1 MPVLSEATRAQIR
14 AELERYPER
23 RTALLPA
30 LRAIQAQ
37 FGWLPPEALHEA
49 GELTGFDANA
59 LAQLASF
66 YSLLY
71 LKPVGAY
78 VLQMCNN
85 AGCYLAGA
93 DSLIEHLEQR
103 LGVKVGQTTPDG
115 VFSLRLAECIAG
127 CDRAPAMMV
136 NRDHVENLTRE
147 RLDELLATLRHEHE
161 SRSAAG
167 STGRNGAGPASARP
181 AASTTQ
187 SEEEDN
193 RG

>member
-1 MPVLSEATRAQIR
+1 MPVLSEATRAQIL

-37 FGWLPPEALHEA
+37 FGWLPPEAMHEA
-49 GELTGFDANA
+49 SELTGFDANA

-71 LKPVGAY
+71 LEPVGAY

-93 DSLIEHLEQR
+93 DSLIEHLEHR
-103 LGVKVGQTTPDG
+103 LGIRLGQTTPDG
-115 VFSLRLAECIAG
+115 IFSLRAAECIAG

-147 RLDELLATLRHEHE
+147 KLDELLATLRREYE
-161 SRSAAG
+161 SRGAAG
-167 STGRNGAGPASARP
+167 STGGNGDGPTSARP
-181 AASTTQ
+181 AASAAR
-187 SEEEDN
+187 SEEEGN
-193 RG
+193 GG